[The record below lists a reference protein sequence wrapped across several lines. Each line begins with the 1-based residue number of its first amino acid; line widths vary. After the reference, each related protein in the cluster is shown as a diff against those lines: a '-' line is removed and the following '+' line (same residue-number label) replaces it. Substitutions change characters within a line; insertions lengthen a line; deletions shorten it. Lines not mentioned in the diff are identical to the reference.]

1 MVGAGVSCVGDGV
14 KVGKDVGLG
23 LGNNVGKDPSSSE
36 ICMVG
41 GGVICVGDGVNVGK
55 DVGPNVV
62 FESTRRRKRVRVEYS
77 LLS

>member
-1 MVGAGVSCVGDGV
+1 MVGGGVICVGDGV
-14 KVGKDVGLG
+14 NVGKDVGLG
-23 LGNNVGKDPSSSE
+23 LGNDVGKE

-41 GGVICVGDGVNVGK
+41 AGVICVGDGVNVGK